1 MGLERWEVQR
11 AGGNVEVTEPPL
23 RWQAAQTG
31 MERCLGTMLGGLTG
45 YLVFEIGE
53 YFWNDQTDGI
63 VLTVGACC
71 VAVASVLC
79 GKRFKLDASARL
91 FVITYLLV
99 IFGADRGTGARIW
112 QRVGVLGQ

>member
-1 MGLERWEVQR
+1 MERWEVQR

-23 RWQAAQTG
+23 CSQAAQTG